1 MFYAIITSIIYISYK
16 KVWQSEQGGII
27 YLRKNAKFWLQKKC
41 SKKTVRLTNRE
52 NISQHATERTSKSSI
67 TKARQARKKNTLDQS
82 THMDQRILREWRGG
96 RGESFV

>member
-16 KVWQSEQGGII
+16 KVWQSEQGCSI

-41 SKKTVRLTNRE
+41 SKKKTVRLTNRE

-67 TKARQARKKNTLDQS
+67 TKARQARNKNTLDQS
-82 THMDQRILREWRGG
+82 TQMD
-96 RGESFV
+96 